1 MKPTLPFALVAGLM
15 LTTPATAFDL
25 TDMNAEERS
34 AFRAEIRD
42 YLLENPEII
51 MEAVAV
57 LEQRQAQQQAAD
69 DQSIV
74 ENNAE
79 ALFDDPN
86 SWVGGNPDGDVT
98 IVEFIDYRCGYCR
111 RAHDEVAQLLETD
124 GNIRMILKEFPILG
138 ADSETS
144 SRFAIAT
151 LQLAGD
157 ETYHAVSDALMK
169 LKPSPEESVL
179 RRLADSFDL
188 DADAVFARMETDA
201 VSEVIAD
208 NRALAQRMSING
220 TPTFVVEDQLVRGY
234 MPLDGMIEI
243 VDEVRGR

>member
-15 LTTPATAFDL
+15 LTAPAGAFDL
-25 TDMNAEERS
+25 TAMSADERS
-34 AFRAEIRD
+34 AFRAEIRS

-57 LEQRQAQQQAAD
+57 LEQRQAERQSED
-69 DQSIV
+69 DQTLVQVNS
-74 ENNAE
+74 E
-79 ALFDDPN
+79 ALFNDPD

-98 IVEFIDYRCGYCR
+98 IVEFLDYRCGYCR

-124 GNIRMILKEFPILG
+124 GNIRMIVKEFPILG
-138 ADSETS
+138 ADSVIS

-157 ETYHAVSDALMK
+157 EAYHAVSDALMK
-169 LKPSPEESVL
+169 LKPSPEEPVL

-188 DADAVFARMETDA
+188 DADAIFERMESD
-201 VSEVIAD
+201 EVGRVIEA

-220 TPTFVVEDQLVRGY
+220 TPTFVVEDQMLRGY
-234 MPLDGMIEI
+234 VPLAGMIEI
-243 VDEVRGR
+243 VDEVRDR